1 MRSGRLQL
9 QFMNEE
15 IYRHVETHTFITIT
29 DLRSIK
35 CHVVRRTDEF
45 RKINA
50 MVECGVTMTI
60 GALRL

>member
-15 IYRHVETHTFITIT
+15 IYRHVETHSFITKT

-35 CHVVRRTDEF
+35 CPVVGQTDDF

-50 MVECGVTMTI
+50 MVECGVTTTI